1 MRIHAI
7 AVSLLF
13 LLGPAAPHAQT
24 DALLTAVDFEKLRL
38 RVLDEKGNTS
48 LPPAARKALGM
59 PESRVDFKQLVAGDA
74 NKQYAFMVRSDAAA
88 DDVCVSIKDAE
99 GTRIYLTS
107 SKQQYRGGARQNV
120 KEPIRMIPSGDANA
134 AAEFREILRVWAELA
149 QSL

>member
-1 MRIHAI
+1 MRNS
-7 AVSLLF
+7 AVAAFLCLLASAF
-13 LLGPAAPHAQT
+13 SFAQSEST
-24 DALLTAVDFEKLRL
+24 LTAVDFEKLKL
-38 RVLDEKGNTS
+38 RVLDEKKTTS

-74 NKQYAFMVRSDAAA
+74 TKQYAFLVRSDGAA

-120 KEPIRMIPSGDANA
+120 KEPIRMIPSGDSKA
-134 AAEFREILRVWAELA
+134 AAEFQEILRVWAELA

>member
-1 MRIHAI
+1 MRFYAI
-7 AVSLLF
+7 AAFF
-13 LLGPAAPHAQT
+13 LLLAPVVSIGQT
-24 DALLTAVDFEKLRL
+24 DAPLTPVDFEKLRL

-74 NKQYAFMVRSDAAA
+74 TKQYAFLVRSDGAA

-120 KEPIRMIPSGDANA
+120 KEPIRMIPSGDSKA
-134 AAEFREILRVWAELA
+134 AAEFQEILRVWAELA

>member
-1 MRIHAI
+1 MLRRVI
-7 AVSLLF
+7 AALF
-13 LLGPAAPHAQT
+13 LLLAPAMSLAQT
-24 DALLTAVDFEKLRL
+24 DAPLTAVDFEKLRL

-74 NKQYAFMVRSDAAA
+74 TKQYAFLVRSDGAA

-107 SKQQYRGGARQNV
+107 SKQQYRGGARQNI
-120 KEPIRMIPSGDANA
+120 KEPIRMIPSGDSKA
-134 AAEFREILRVWAELA
+134 AAEFQEILRVWAELA